1 MIRIGI
7 PKERR
12 FQCIAYAVGFIFL
25 CLPLFLHL
33 IVIPMAGIPAF
44 LSSSYKLMG
53 FTQQKPM
60 SMNLSLKSFFNREFQ
75 ESVEHFA
82 GNDLPLRSLLI
93 RTNNQFYYSIFNKC
107 YMYKSNIVV
116 GKKGRLYEY
125 GYIMGYN
132 ANRDAGLFRME
143 DIERSVR
150 KIKKLQDFFQAR
162 GQFFFYLITPSKAEC
177 YPEFIPNRFSCNISA
192 EPFWRN
198 RFVEELDKSGILYLD
213 ASRLSLENR
222 DAYGIPLFPEKGTH
236 WNELAA
242 ALATREIVELIRKTG
257 HYEVDDFEFGCTV
270 SQKPEGF
277 DADLLSLANLLF
289 TYRYPTPMVSIK
301 PNTTGVR
308 LKMAS
313 VGGSFLDLPHRFL
326 QQNHFIHVID
336 YFFYFD
342 SVAFHEVKG
351 EISARNPADYRD
363 KRALYAPLLLAD
375 IVLLEGN
382 VASVSLGN
390 LNKLYDYIFN
400 DRRAAGHAQ

>member
-150 KIKKLQDFFQAR
+150 KIKSSR
-162 GQFFFYLITPSKAEC
+162 
-177 YPEFIPNRFSCNISA
+177 IS
-192 EPFWRN
+192 
-198 RFVEELDKSGILYLD
+198 S
-213 ASRLSLENR
+213 
-222 DAYGIPLFPEKGTH
+222 
-236 WNELAA
+236 
-242 ALATREIVELIRKTG
+242 
-257 HYEVDDFEFGCTV
+257 
-270 SQKPEGF
+270 
-277 DADLLSLANLLF
+277 
-289 TYRYPTPMVSIK
+289 
-301 PNTTGVR
+301 
-308 LKMAS
+308 
-313 VGGSFLDLPHRFL
+313 
-326 QQNHFIHVID
+326 
-336 YFFYFD
+336 
-342 SVAFHEVKG
+342 
-351 EISARNPADYRD
+351 
-363 KRALYAPLLLAD
+363 
-375 IVLLEGN
+375 
-382 VASVSLGN
+382 
-390 LNKLYDYIFN
+390 
-400 DRRAAGHAQ
+400 RRAASSFFILLLRRRRNVTRNSYLIGLVVIYRPNPSGATVSSRNWIRAASSTWMRPG